1 MTAPIVETIW
11 LVNGF
16 KPHIV
21 MVAPF
26 EVTAL
31 SSLQN
36 LMNSSSR
43 YDGIDAKSRSLDDQD

>member
-43 YDGIDAKSRSLDDQD
+43 YDGIDAKSRSLDD